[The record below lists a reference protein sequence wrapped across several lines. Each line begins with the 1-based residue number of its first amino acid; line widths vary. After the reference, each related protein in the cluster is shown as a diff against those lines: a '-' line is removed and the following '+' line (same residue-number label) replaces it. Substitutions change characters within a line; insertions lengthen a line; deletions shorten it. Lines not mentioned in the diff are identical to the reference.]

1 MYLSLLICTSVNET
15 KPMRFFLITFLKRNL
30 VNGNPTTLATFFFF
44 FKDRV
49 LGFVVVGGGGVGVFV
64 LFFLVYLWLSRN

>member
-1 MYLSLLICTSVNET
+1 MYLSLLICTNVNGT

-30 VNGNPTTLATFFFF
+30 VNGNPTTLAFF

-49 LGFVVVGGGGVGVFV
+49 LGFVVVGGVGVFV
-64 LFFLVYLWLSRN
+64 LFFFLVYLWLSRN